1 MDTIARLKELMQKR
15 GISLYELAKRGSLNY
30 STLKYDV
37 RYNHPL
43 SVETIGQICKTLGIP
58 LYQFFMT
65 EQDREGFR
73 AEIREKA
80 WAKQDQRGH
89 RQPCTPS

>member
-43 SVETIGQICKTLGIP
+43 SVDTIGQICKTLGIP

-65 EQDREGFR
+65 AQDRAGLE
-73 AEIREKA
+73 AEVRKMAREKRN
-80 WAKQDQRGH
+80 QRGH
-89 RQPCTPS
+89 SQPCTPS

>member
-43 SVETIGQICKTLGIP
+43 SVETIGQICQSLGIP
-58 LYQFFMT
+58 FYQFFMS
-65 EQDREGFR
+65 EKDWADLG

-89 RQPCTPS
+89 SQPCTPS